1 MRDLI
6 AIAVIGSILG
16 NSGFGDKLSRAA
28 GTLIR
33 GNPVAAAYALTG
45 LSGWGGA
52 PDVVFAN
59 GYAPI
64 TTGPYSGKF
73 N

>member
-6 AIAVIGSILG
+6 AIAIIGSMLS
-16 NSGFGDKLSRAA
+16 NSGSGDKLSRAA
-28 GTLIR
+28 GNLIR
-33 GNPVAAAYALTG
+33 GNPVAAVQALTG
-45 LSGWGGA
+45 WSGWGGG
-52 PDVVFAN
+52 PDMVFAN

-64 TTGPYSGKF
+64 TTGPHSGKF